1 MHLITYFNDILP
13 CTTPSG
19 TVSDS
24 LPEEWLPSQFN
35 NPFRYIPCE
44 AVRLAARLLM
54 DRIDSSEDL
63 SSSFSEGK
71 MLGVLVVK
79 DAYGKVGFLSG
90 FSGIAGG
97 GSIIDGFVPP
107 IYDLTIPD
115 GHYKTLEK
123 EISNINETI
132 RSLELSPKLSSV
144 RSQLE
149 SDQKAAEN
157 EINAM
162 KVSISLSRQKR
173 DAIRQ
178 QSLSAEEERKLILES
193 QHEKASLH
201 RLKKQWQER
210 IDSLKNSEK
219 EFCGQIAMFR
229 SKRRAMSDELQKWI
243 FHQYIIHDILGNQS
257 DIWDIF
263 ASKGLIPPGGTGDC
277 AAPKLLEYA
286 FRNHLTPLAMGE
298 FWYGISPLTA
308 VRVHGHFYPSCT
320 SKCGPLLGYM
330 LQGLSNCCA
339 SDITPE
345 SKVYG
350 QPVVIHIDEAIVVV
364 SKPSGMPSVPGLD
377 GRLSLQEWL
386 EATIEGPVLSVHR
399 LDMDT
404 SGVMIFARTP
414 AAQAI
419 LSTQFENR
427 IVKKTY
433 IARVCP
439 SDSAINLK
447 ESSSIR
453 DERIKCS
460 ENRSGKI
467 SIPLSPDY
475 DERPRQK
482 ADMKNGKEAITLYRI
497 IQNNPDGS
505 TDIEFHPQTGRTHQ
519 LRVHSAHPLGLG
531 RPIIGDLLY
540 GSCTVPQTKLHLSPN
555 TYPTASTT
563 GHNSSAPSP
572 AESVT
577 DHQSSAPSPAMQPN
591 PGHYSSGQYPA
602 TAFAS
607 SNQATRLHLH
617 ALTITIIHP
626 QTYQP
631 QTYTSH
637 HNSYET
643 L

>member
-1 MHLITYFNDILP
+1 
-13 CTTPSG
+13 
-19 TVSDS
+19 
-24 LPEEWLPSQFN
+24 
-35 NPFRYIPCE
+35 
-44 AVRLAARLLM
+44 
-54 DRIDSSEDL
+54 
-63 SSSFSEGK
+63 
-71 MLGVLVVK
+71 
-79 DAYGKVGFLSG
+79 
-90 FSGIAGG
+90 
-97 GSIIDGFVPP
+97 
-107 IYDLTIPD
+107 
-115 GHYKTLEK
+115 
-123 EISNINETI
+123 
-132 RSLELSPKLSSV
+132 
-144 RSQLE
+144 
-149 SDQKAAEN
+149 
-157 EINAM
+157 NAM
-162 KVSISLSRQKR
+162 KVSIALSRQKR

-178 QSLSAEEERKLILES
+178 QSLSAEEERKLIQES

-210 IDSLKNSEK
+210 IDSLKNYEK
-219 EFCGQIAMFR
+219 ELCGQIATLR
-229 SKRRAMSDELQKWI
+229 AKRRAMSDELQKWI
-243 FHQYIIHDILGNQS
+243 FRQYIVHDVLGNQS

-298 FWYGISPLTA
+298 FWYGLSPLTA

-330 LQGLSNCCA
+330 LHGLSNCCA
-339 SDITPE
+339 SDIVSDCTSDTVSDCTSDIVSDCTSGCISNQISDITPE
-345 SKVYG
+345 CKVYG
-350 QPVVIHIDEAIVVV
+350 QPVIIHIDEAIIVV
-364 SKPSGMPSVPGLD
+364 SKPSRMPSVPGLD

-386 EATIEGPVLSVHR
+386 DSKTEGPVLSVHR

-404 SGVMIFARTP
+404 SGLMIFARTP

-427 IVKKTY
+427 TVKKTY
-433 IARVCP
+433 IARLCP
-439 SDSAINLK
+439 SDLTINLK
-447 ESSSIR
+447 EYPSNH
-453 DERIKCS
+453 DETIKCS
-460 ENRSGKI
+460 DNRSGEI
-467 SIPLSPDY
+467 SIRLSPDY

-540 GSCTVPQTKLHLSPN
+540 GSCTVPPTKFHLSPN
-555 TYPTASTT
+555 TSPTASATD
-563 GHNSSAPSP
+563 HRSSAPSP
-572 AESVT
+572 TESAT
-577 DHQSSAPSPAMQPN
+577 DHQSSAPSPTESVTDHRSSAPSPAMQQTSAN
-591 PGHYSSGQYPA
+591 NSTNQYPA
-602 TAFAS
+602 TQVKSERYSSDQKIATKFVN
-607 SNQATRLHLH
+607 SNQASRLHLH

-626 QTYQP
+626 QTNQP